1 MPLAALAF
9 LSYAAGLALGFGGA
23 FVWASAA
30 LFAVGAAA
38 LAARR
43 HPWPLLALTAIAG
56 AWAANAAARAD
67 AQCLERLRSQRRL
80 ELTLLTPLSLGR
92 TARAEYAERSCRVS
106 ARIRGARGVF
116 ETGTVVAVDGIIA
129 RSGDALDVRATHV
142 TRIRPPDA
150 LARWRHV
157 VALRIDALFG
167 PDAPLAR
174 ALLLADMNDVDRA
187 LRDRFADA
195 GIVHM
200 LSVSGLHV
208 AIVANA
214 LRALVLALGAS
225 MVTAESIALGT
236 AIVFVGFIGAP
247 PPAVRSVVMLV
258 LIAVGRRAQR
268 PTAVWGVWG
277 VSSAA
282 SLVDPRVIL
291 DLGWQLSVTGMAG
304 LLASAPLSKRWC
316 APLRGWRRTIA
327 EGVLATTVASLAT
340 APLVAWVFGRVS
352 LVALA
357 TNLLAAPLFEVAQPL
372 LFAAV
377 VASPVSFIARLLADA
392 ARSSLW
398 FIDLVARAGAAVP
411 MGVVAVQPSLPT
423 TILLAIS
430 ATALVVAAA
439 GRWPRRPL
447 LVALGALA
455 AACWWPAIMHG
466 NGRLELHMLDV
477 GQGDAIALRTP
488 LGRWVIVDAG
498 GAWNG
503 GDAAKSV
510 VLPYLRQRG
519 GEIVLLATSHPH
531 ADHIGGAPRLLRS
544 EHVGAVWDG
553 GYVAPSTFYHD
564 VLDAARSEHTP
575 WRHVSVGDSVSIDG
589 VSFVVLAPDSTWMQ
603 SLRDP
608 NAASL
613 ILRVSFGSAAFLL
626 TGDAEA
632 GEEEWVLQH
641 QRERL
646 DADVLKVGH
655 HGSATSSTEPF
666 LEAVHPRV
674 ALVSVGAS
682 NTYGHPSA
690 DVLRRIEAQGAHVLR
705 TDDEGT
711 IVVSTDGVTLLV
723 KANGAKWQYSAAH

>member
-1 MPLAALAF
+1 MPLAACAF
-9 LSYAAGLALGFGGA
+9 LCYAAGLALGFGGA
-23 FVWASAA
+23 FVWGSAA
-30 LFAVGAAA
+30 LVAFGAAA
-38 LAARR
+38 TARR
-43 HPWPLLALTAIAG
+43 LHPWPLLAITAIAG
-56 AWAANAAARAD
+56 AWAGDTAASAD
-67 AQCLERLRSQRRL
+67 ARCLDRLRVARRF
-80 ELTLLTPLSLGR
+80 ELTLRTPLSLG
-92 TARAEYAERSCRVS
+92 TAARAEFSDGSCRISV
-106 ARIRGARGVF
+106 RVRGAQRALH
-116 ETGTVVAVDGIIA
+116 TGTVIRVEGSVARA
-129 RSGDALDVRATHV
+129 GDALDLRVSRLDV
-142 TRIRPPDA
+142 VRPPDL

-157 VALRIDALFG
+157 VGLRIDALFG

-174 ALLLADMNDVDRA
+174 ALLLADMNTVDRA
-187 LRDRFADA
+187 VRDRFADA

-214 LRALVLALGAS
+214 LRAAVLALGAS
-225 MVTAESIALGT
+225 LLTAESVALGT

-304 LLASAPLSKRWC
+304 LLASAHLAKRWC
-316 APLRGWRRTIA
+316 ASFRGWRRTIA
-327 EGVLATTVASLAT
+327 DGVLATTVASLAT

-352 LVALA
+352 LVALG
-357 TNLLAAPLFEVAQPL
+357 TNLVAAPLFEIAQPL
-372 LFAAV
+372 LFAAI
-377 VASPVSFIARLLADA
+377 VASPVGLVARLLADA

-423 TILLAIS
+423 TILLAAS
-430 ATALVVAAA
+430 AAALVVAAA

-447 LVALGALA
+447 LFALGALA
-455 AACWWPAIMHG
+455 AACWWPTFVGG

-488 LGRWVIVDAG
+488 RGRWVLVDAG
-498 GAWNG
+498 GVG
-503 GDAAKSV
+503 RSGDAAKSV

-519 GEIVLLATSHPH
+519 GDIVLLATSHPH
-531 ADHIGGAPRLLRS
+531 ADHIGGAPRVLRS
-544 EHVGAVWDG
+544 EHVGGVWDG
-553 GYVAPSTFYHD
+553 GYVAPSTFYRD
-564 VLDAARSEHTP
+564 VLDAARSQHTP
-575 WRHVSVGDSVSIDG
+575 WHHVSVGDSVSLDG
-589 VSFVVLAPDSTWMQ
+589 VSFVVLAPDTTWMQ

-613 ILRVSFGSAAFLL
+613 ILRVSFGNASFLL

-632 GEEEWVLQH
+632 GEEEWLMQH

-646 DADVLKVGH
+646 KADVLKVGH
-655 HGSATSSTEPF
+655 HGSSTSSTEPF
-666 LEAVHPRV
+666 IAAVHPRV
-674 ALVSVGAS
+674 ALVSVGAGNS
-682 NTYGHPSA
+682 YGHPSVE
-690 DVLRRIEAQGAHVLR
+690 VLRRFEAQGAHVLR

-711 IVVSTDGVTLLV
+711 IVVSTDGVKLTV
-723 KANGAKWQYSAAH
+723 RANGEQWEYSTAR